1 MAIDWINVTEV
12 VNALQRGFRYMSP
25 NYTSKY
31 KYKEDQMIKQIN
43 DYIESTYSEHY
54 FGKNGLQVF
63 DLWEALDDDPAPI
76 HRNMAIKYLYRYG
89 KKAGFNKKDLFKT
102 IHYCLMLLYYHDKL
116 KRDEVKKEST
126 DDNHSNSEQGSA
138 PSG

>member
-1 MAIDWINVTEV
+1 MNNIT
-12 VNALQRGFRYMSP
+12 
-25 NYTSKY
+25 Y
-31 KYKEDQMIKQIN
+31 KYDEDKMIQQIRE
-43 DYIESTYSEHY
+43 YIESTYSEHY

-89 KKAGFNKKDLFKT
+89 KKDGFNKKDLFKT

-116 KRDEVKKEST
+116 KRNEVKKEPT
-126 DDNHSNSEQGSA
+126 DDNHSGDHEEGTK
-138 PSG
+138 